1 MSISN
6 KNGSLVG
13 SQDGDYPHLRCLL
26 NGNRASSL
34 KFSTPLEPR
43 KGFVVT
49 AMLGQDQDQGHHWQ
63 LGVVSKTLEMGER
76 RLTPAN

>member
-1 MSISN
+1 MSISS

-49 AMLGQDQDQGHHWQ
+49 AMLGQDQDQGH
-63 LGVVSKTLEMGER
+63 LGKVSKTLEMGER
-76 RLTPAN
+76 RLAPAN

>member
-1 MSISN
+1 MSISS

-49 AMLGQDQDQGHHWQ
+49 AMLGQDQDQGH
-63 LGVVSKTLEMGER
+63 LGKVSKTLGMGKR
-76 RLTPAN
+76 RLAPAN

>member
-6 KNGSLVG
+6 KNGNLVG

-49 AMLGQDQDQGHHWQ
+49 AMLGQDQDQGHWQ
-63 LGVVSKTLEMGER
+63 LGKVSKTLEMGKR
-76 RLTPAN
+76 RLAPAN